1 MSDLS
6 STEAFVAADLND
18 GMTARRHQ
26 AHVTWG
32 PDGLGVNADE
42 LAETI
47 AWSSLIWIDLL
58 PEAILLGRKDRP
70 GWRLRLGRDAPADLV
85 ARLPQ
90 RPRFGQWI
98 DRFGFGKSLACFV
111 AVSGIVAF
119 VAINTPSWLGRRVPM
134 SWEAGMSDDN
144 LEDLSA
150 NTCHTPAS
158 DAALAKLSAM
168 LDYENKDGS
177 QPPVRIEIIKL
188 DMVNA
193 VALPGG
199 RVLVFD
205 GLLKQIDSPDTLAGV
220 IGHEI
225 GHVRE
230 RHVMQAMLREFGISM
245 VLSGFKSGVTN
256 TLGRMTA
263 LSYSREAESEAD
275 VWARA
280 SLAQADISPVPTA
293 GFFTGSADEAPY
305 AQYAMAAYLNSHPDP
320 ASRADAFRSAFRR
333 DRNYRPALT
342 VPQFAAIQTACE
354 DDLEAKPMMPGR
366 W

>member
-1 MSDLS
+1 MSDQPS
-6 STEAFVAADLND
+6 SEETVSADLND
-18 GMTARRHQ
+18 GVTARRHPVQ
-26 AHVTWG
+26 VRWGAEGLSVTG
-32 PDGLGVNADE
+32 DGIG
-42 LAETI
+42 ETI
-47 AWSSLIWIDLL
+47 AWTDLTWIDLL
-58 PEAILLGRKDRP
+58 PEAILLGRTDRP
-70 GWRLRLGRDAPADLV
+70 GWRMRLAPDAPADLV

-90 RPRFGQWI
+90 RPRFGRWI
-98 DRFGFGKSLACFV
+98 DRFGFGKSLACFA
-111 AVSGIVAF
+111 AVSSVVAF
-119 VAINTPSWLGRRVPM
+119 VAINTPSWLGRRVPV

-150 NTCHTPAS
+150 NTCRTPAS

-168 LDYENKDGS
+168 LDYQNTKGEL
-177 QPPVRIEIIKL
+177 PPVRVEIIKL

-205 GLLKQIDSPDTLAGV
+205 GLLRQIDSPDTLAGV

-280 SLAQADISPVPTA
+280 SLAQASISPVATA
-293 GFFTGSADEAPY
+293 GFFDGSLEQGSY

-320 ASRADAFRSAFRR
+320 ADRAEAFRGAFRR
-333 DRNYRPALT
+333 DKTYRPALDEAE
-342 VPQFAAIQTACE
+342 FSAIQSACVS
-354 DDLEAKPMMPGR
+354 DRKAKPVLPGQL
-366 W
+366 

>member
-1 MSDLS
+1 MSDLPVI
-6 STEAFVAADLND
+6 EDAVHADLND
-18 GMTARRHQ
+18 GVTAMRHPVR
-26 AHVTWG
+26 VTWG
-32 PDGLGVNADE
+32 PAGLSVVGDE
-42 LAETI
+42 IAETV
-47 AWSSLIWIDLL
+47 AWSGLAWIDLL
-58 PEAILLGRKDRP
+58 PEAILLGRTDRP
-70 GWRLRLGRDAPADLV
+70 GWRLRLDRDAPADLV

-90 RPRFGQWI
+90 RPRFGRWI
-98 DRFGFGKSLACFV
+98 DRFGFGKSLVCFA
-111 AVSGIVAF
+111 AVSSMVAF
-119 VAINTPSWLGRRVPM
+119 VAINTPSWLGRRVPI

-168 LDYENKDGS
+168 LDYQNKDGS
-177 QPPVRIEIIKL
+177 LPPVRVEIIKL
-188 DMVNA
+188 DMINA

-205 GLLKQIDSPDTLAGV
+205 GLLKHIDSPDTLAGV

-256 TLGRMTA
+256 TLGRMTT

-280 SLAQADISPVPTA
+280 SLAQANVSPVPTA
-293 GFFTGSADEAPY
+293 GFFTGPVNQPPA

-320 ASRADAFRSAFRR
+320 ASRAESFGAAFRR
-333 DRNYRPALT
+333 DKTYRSALGKA
-342 VPQFAAIQTACE
+342 QFAAIQTACE
-354 DDLEAKPMMPGR
+354 DDSKAKPLLPGQF
-366 W
+366 

>member
-1 MSDLS
+1 MSDLPP
-6 STEAFVAADLND
+6 TEDLVHAKLND
-18 GMTARRHQ
+18 GMTARCHPVRV
-26 AHVTWG
+26 AWG
-32 PDGLGVNADE
+32 ANGLSVAGEDI
-42 LAETI
+42 AETI

-58 PEAILLGRKDRP
+58 PEAILLGRSDRP

-85 ARLPQ
+85 AQLPQ
-90 RPRFGQWI
+90 RPRFGRWI
-98 DRFGFGKSLACFV
+98 DRFGFGKSLVGF
-111 AVSGIVAF
+111 AVVSSMVAF
-119 VAINTPSWLGRRVPM
+119 VAINTPSWLGRRVPV

-177 QPPVRIEIIKL
+177 LPPVKIEIIKL

-280 SLAQADISPVPTA
+280 SLAQANVSPVPTA
-293 GFFTGSADEAPY
+293 NFFTGSADEASY

-320 ASRADAFRSAFRR
+320 ASRADAFRGAYRR
-333 DRNYRPALT
+333 DKTYRPALN

-354 DDLEAKPMMPGR
+354 DDLKVKPMLPGQ
-366 W
+366 